1 MSLRRQMLLAIANN
15 YKWLPYSFEYLYHS
29 LIPATI
35 NNKQVKDKT
44 RLFKIEGNSEVVNQL
59 FDYRSVSTDTNNG
72 ITFTNNNDGSFTLSG
87 QASALATFSL
97 INKSTPIFPVGHTI
111 LVLGQTNNSNYYI
124 QGYSSA
130 SGVAVF
136 LDYNQSMFTMP
147 DTNTSNN
154 FVRFRVASG
163 TDLSTPI
170 TITPRFIDLT
180 QRYPFDTP
188 TSLTDNRVQNII
200 NRGSEDFNSG
210 EIKNTSLGGF
220 VSEGFNICDEIF
232 EGGVL
237 GNIGQTESGSNS
249 FRTKN
254 YQEVLPNQTLN
265 LHASATMFGTLIVC
279 EYDKDKNFVLRSFK
293 YESDQAL
300 TTQQN
305 TKYIKIAFYKSGS
318 LWQANV
324 PTPSEAQVCINVSSS
339 LNGTYKPHLNRL
351 PTEYQ
356 EVEYIEST
364 GTQYIDSGVIGNL
377 NTEAVL
383 DIQLTDTSALTQAF
397 IGARTSNDNSAFL
410 CGVSSSG
417 YFYPQFDSVARTTIT
432 TQYTDGLRHTLK
444 LSKNGF
450 YFDGTLSSSFSSPT
464 SFTTPQNMLLFA
476 MWENN
481 VSFKSKIKFYS
492 CKLYDNGTLIRH
504 FIPCFRKSD
513 NEIGLFDLVN
523 QVFYTNQGTG
533 TFLKGANVNSVSD
546 LSFAYQGSGVG
557 TSHDSVEKTA
567 TEWVFTKANVE
578 LNLGGATWEYTSVSS
593 STFGFYTTSF
603 SSLIKASTQNFV
615 LNTAKYHKGTIGD
628 WNDQN
633 NIWIGSSKAIGI
645 ADRDNG
651 SSPSDF
657 KTYLQTNNVKMLCE
671 LATPQAIRIPLK
683 RLAVVDLGKITDWT
697 TYGSYTNTTRYI
709 SNYLNTL
716 APNVAPCYCAKFITT
731 SDNETPNSIYIGT
744 GNGKLTI
751 KTPKNKYANT
761 NELIADLQG
770 QYLFYETRDEV
781 ADIDLT
787 MGSEAGGTLN
797 SYDFKW
803 IKNQLRKDDIS
814 YSGNLTI
821 TTNSNNNIVITGSTS
836 LANTFAI
843 SLTDVNSDCAIK
855 LNHKYLIAFKGKETR
870 VKAYRIYVYSQSSY
884 VANIGDI
891 DSPIIVSGSQTYA
904 GNYFRLAISPTA
916 DEVFNDELE
925 LMIIDLTKA
934 QLDDATSIN
943 DPRIQR
949 IIKLG
954 YIPTDINGTLTYEET
969 EVLPNVDV
977 KEKAK

>member
-1 MSLRRQMLLAIANN
+1 MRRNLLMSYLTNQF
-15 YKWLPYSFEYLYHS
+15 KWLPYSFEYLYHD

-59 FDYRSVSTDTNNG
+59 FDYHGLSSQENNG
-72 ITFTNNNDGSFTLSG
+72 ITYINNNDGSFTLSG
-87 QASALATFSL
+87 TATANSYY
-97 INKSTPIFPVGHTI
+97 TI
-111 LVLGQTNNSNYYI
+111 LDLASLVDNHYYLI
-124 QGYSSA
+124 YGCA
-130 SGVAVF
+130 SGGSTSSYMIRIANGQGGDLGYDIGNGVVVK
-136 LDYNQSMFTMP
+136 
-147 DTNTSNN
+147 NTSGMVV
-154 FVRFRVASG
+154 FMRVVNG
-163 TDLSTPI
+163 TALSTAKKFVPQI
-170 TITPRFIDLT
+170 IDLGK
-180 QRYPFDTP
+180 RYPFDTP
-188 TSLTDNRVQNII
+188 TSLTDKRVQNII

-237 GNIGQTESGSNS
+237 GNIGQTESDSNS

-265 LHASATMFGTLIVC
+265 LHASSTMFGTLIVC
-279 EYDKDKNFVLRSFK
+279 EYDKDKNFVLRSLK
-293 YESDQAL
+293 YESDQPL

-318 LWQANV
+318 SWQTNV
-324 PTPSEAQVCINVSSS
+324 PTKEQAQVCINRSSA

-356 EVEYIEST
+356 EVEYVEST
-364 GTQYIDSGVIGNL
+364 GTQYIDSGVLATDTTGLLINVAPLNNDEAVFIGTKINTIVDDYYGLYIGINPSYKIFGNFNGNDDASARPTAQL
-377 NTEAVL
+377 NTKFLYKLNYRNNRKRYFNETE
-383 DIQLTDTSALTQAF
+383 LTSISTTLPSISYPIYIGCGNRGNNLWLGSSA
-397 IGARTSNDNSAFL
+397 R
-410 CGVSSSG
+410 
-417 YFYPQFDSVARTTIT
+417 
-432 TQYTDGLRHTLK
+432 
-444 LSKNGF
+444 
-450 YFDGTLSSSFSSPT
+450 
-464 SFTTPQNMLLFA
+464 
-476 MWENN
+476 
-481 VSFKSKIKFYS
+481 FYS
-492 CKLYDNGTLIRH
+492 CQITDGTSIIRH

-523 QVFYTNQGTG
+523 QVFYTNSGTG
-533 TFLKGANVNSVSD
+533 TFSKGKNVASVSD

-557 TSHDSVEKTA
+557 TSHDSIEKTA
-567 TEWVFTKANVE
+567 TEWVFTKDRVKVDMGSLDWLDVLSDNTTASTSLNTTINKPSSNDDVANVLCE
-578 LNLGGATWEYTSVSS
+578 LYQPASRTNLFNQTCICVNTGGNVIVYD
-593 STFGFYTTSF
+593 
-603 SSLIKASTQNFV
+603 SSLAGKTGSQLKTLFSG
-615 LNTAKYHKGTIGD
+615 K
-628 WNDQN
+628 
-633 NIWIGSSKAIGI
+633 NIE
-645 ADRDNG
+645 
-651 SSPSDF
+651 
-657 KTYLQTNNVKMLCE
+657 YQ
-671 LATPQAIRIPLK
+671 LATPQVIRIPLK
-683 RLAVVDLGKITDWT
+683 HLAVVDLGSL
-697 TYGSYTNTTRYI
+697 TYVHRSSDNVFSLPSGTLPLLKTNGLVYCSIYRQNVGSIASMQNMEVSTANYYNVHDLIFKNTIYTNATDFK
-709 SNYLNTL
+709 N
-716 APNVAPCYCAKFITT
+716 
-731 SDNETPNSIYIGT
+731 
-744 GNGKLTI
+744 GNKGI
-751 KTPKNKYANT
+751 
-761 NELIADLQG
+761 
-770 QYLFYETRDEV
+770 YLFYETQDEV
-781 ADIDLT
+781 PDIDLT
-787 MGSEAGGTLN
+787 MNSEVGGELN

-803 IKNQLRKDDIS
+803 IRNQLRKDNIS
-814 YSGNLTI
+814 FSGNLSVS
-821 TTNSNNNIVITGSTS
+821 TNSQHKIVITGSTS

-843 SLTDVNSDCAIK
+843 SLTDISSDYAIK

-870 VKAYRIYVYSQSSY
+870 VKAYRIYVYSQSGY

-949 IIKLG
+949 IIKLD